1 MANQTRLTF
10 ALSDDK
16 DELEIQMN
24 RAGMEDLIY
33 YLRRLL
39 NTSGPLPSHDHLM
52 TASWAG
58 TELTEVN
65 EGGNGS
71 VLHKVT
77 LRYFD

>member
-1 MANQTRLTF
+1 
-10 ALSDDK
+10 
-16 DELEIQMN
+16 
-24 RAGMEDLIY
+24 MEDLIY